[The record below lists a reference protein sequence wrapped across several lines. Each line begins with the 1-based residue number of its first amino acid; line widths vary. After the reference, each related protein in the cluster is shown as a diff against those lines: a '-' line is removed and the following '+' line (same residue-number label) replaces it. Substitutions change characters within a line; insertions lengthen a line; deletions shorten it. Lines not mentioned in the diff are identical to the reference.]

1 MVDARTECGGDE
13 GARGPSR
20 IFRAGK
26 GGAAAVVKVNAR
38 ANPNPNQGGRAEAY
52 ELAHGSETGSLFFFS
67 NGFHLPRNAC
77 GGGKNAE
84 GKTRA
89 PHL

>member
-1 MVDARTECGGDE
+1 M
-13 GARGPSR
+13 
-20 IFRAGK
+20 
-26 GGAAAVVKVNAR
+26 VKVNAR

-77 GGGKNAE
+77 GGAHRGRFSSGRNE
-84 GKTRA
+84 REI
-89 PHL
+89 PISNLHRHRVC